1 LGFHFCFGLFFVVAL
16 LLLLL
21 LLLRLCACYWLL
33 FIFVFV
39 VPLRL
44 LLLLLLLGAVQSS
57 CVSSFAFLVIG
68 PTLIFLI
75 VGKLLVCCAHLCTKE
90 EGEEASV
97 FLTITQGL
105 ESIQRGTVLE

>member
-33 FIFVFV
+33 FIYFFV
-39 VPLRL
+39 VPLR

-105 ESIQRGTVLE
+105 ESIQCGIVLE

>member
-1 LGFHFCFGLFFVVAL
+1 LKVGFHFCFGLFFVVA
-16 LLLLL
+16 LLLL

-39 VPLRL
+39 VPLR
-44 LLLLLLLGAVQSS
+44 LLLLLLGAVQSS

-97 FLTITQGL
+97 FLSITQGL

>member
-1 LGFHFCFGLFFVVAL
+1 MA

-75 VGKLLVCCAHLCTKE
+75 VGKLLVCCAHFCTKE

-97 FLTITQGL
+97 FLTITQGP
-105 ESIQRGTVLE
+105 ESIQCGIVLE

>member
-39 VPLRL
+39 VPLC

>member
-39 VPLRL
+39 VPLC

-97 FLTITQGL
+97 FLTITQGA
-105 ESIQRGTVLE
+105 

>member
-1 LGFHFCFGLFFVVAL
+1 MAL

-39 VPLRL
+39 VPLC

>member
-1 LGFHFCFGLFFVVAL
+1 LGFHFCFGLFFVVA
-16 LLLLL
+16 LLLL

-39 VPLRL
+39 VPLCL

-90 EGEEASV
+90 EGEEDSV

>member
-1 LGFHFCFGLFFVVAL
+1 MA
-16 LLLLL
+16 LLLL

-39 VPLRL
+39 VPLR
-44 LLLLLLLGAVQSS
+44 LLLLLGAVQSS

-75 VGKLLVCCAHLCTKE
+75 VGKLLVCCAHFCTKE

-105 ESIQRGTVLE
+105 ESIQCGIVLE